1 MALPRK
7 SSFLPTIKCSLCGNQ
22 VEISLMGEHVCGGS
36 SAGPSSP
43 SEEAE
48 FISIRFSASSYNEHS
63 RTTPPLETL
72 SESTYVHRG
81 QLTPVS
87 QQSPSRHGTPVNPDS
102 GKRLGGAQEHSRS
115 RNVSEGAWKAP
126 TTASPS
132 RRPGGYG
139 GFGDS
144 TPTAPDEQHKGANLM
159 DRLNHT
165 IPGPFDSTERAPA
178 ARHAYPQRNDSLHYY
193 TPPPPPPLKDS
204 PAGFGVPRS
213 FNNGHQASLSSSD
226 AYLKPLPS
234 TRPSHTHRAPSAS
247 GSLPD
252 RSRNERSRSRGPASS
267 RKPPPRTDLLAE
279 HHSKHTACV
288 DLAAEFGVNN
298 PYHASNSSVS
308 SGYSDY
314 SAVSSSTAQTS
325 PTRSQTHRSDLS
337 QTFKDTR
344 ANGHETKPQDLR
356 MDAADANSHRFAHQ
370 SVGPP
375 QGAPPPRDFRVD
387 RNPPG
392 SGNGH
397 HAPSYRVEHNS
408 SPLRDVGGEDRRLQT
423 QHTRTDSRS
432 PRPQHTGERHD
443 TRGISPLP
451 SRGDCKACGIA
462 ITGKSISS
470 ADGRLT
476 GKYHKACFVCSTCR
490 APFSSSVF
498 YVLGDKPYCEQ
509 DYHKLNNSLCGSCK
523 RGIEGQFAED
533 EAGVKYHLR
542 CFRCLDCGV
551 SLVDGYFEVA
561 GYAYC
566 ERDAW
571 RRVKAAQAG
580 VGVGEKEARRSG
592 GGGGPGGQQPPRGR
606 TMPHGGGGGGGGG
619 FTSRPMP
626 HSGPGGKQL
635 PPLPPPPNAN
645 SRDRGDRRLAAPPGG
660 ADQRLRMNKRMTR
673 LGNINLNL

>member
-22 VEISLMGEHVCGGS
+22 VEISLMGEHVCGGGS
-36 SAGPSSP
+36 SAESSSP

-87 QQSPSRHGTPVNPDS
+87 QQSPSRHGTLNPDS
-102 GKRLGGAQEHSRS
+102 GKRLGGTQEHSRS
-115 RNVSEGAWKAP
+115 RNISEGAWKAP
-126 TTASPS
+126 TTASPPS

-144 TPTAPDEQHKGANLM
+144 TSNASDKQHKGANLL

-165 IPGPFDSTERAPA
+165 IPGPFDPTVRAPA
-178 ARHAYPQRNDSLHYY
+178 AGHAYPQRNDSLHYY
-193 TPPPPPPLKDS
+193 TPPPPPPLKDN

-252 RSRNERSRSRGPASS
+252 RPRNERSRSRGPASS

-325 PTRSQTHRSDLS
+325 PTRSQTHRRDLS
-337 QTFKDTR
+337 QTVKDTR
-344 ANGHETKPQDLR
+344 SNGNEHKPRDLR
-356 MDAADANSHRFAHQ
+356 MDAADANSHQYAPQ

-375 QGAPPPRDFRVD
+375 QGAPPRDLRVD
-387 RNPPG
+387 HNPLS

-397 HAPSYRVEHNS
+397 HAPSYRGEHNS
-408 SPLRDVGGEDRRLQT
+408 SPLRGVGDEDRRLQT
-423 QHTRTDSRS
+423 QHARTDSRS
-432 PRPQHTGERHD
+432 PRPQYTGERHD
-443 TRGISPLP
+443 NRGISPLP

-571 RRVKAAQAG
+571 RRV
-580 VGVGEKEARRSG
+580 S
-592 GGGGPGGQQPPRGR
+592 GPGPGQPPRGR
-606 TMPHGGGGGGGGG
+606 TMPHGGHP
-619 FTSRPMP
+619 SRPMLP

-635 PPLPPPPNAN
+635 PSLPPPNAN
-645 SRDRGDRRLAAPPGG
+645 PRDRGDRRLAPTGG

>member
-7 SSFLPTIKCSLCGNQ
+7 SSFLPTIKS
-22 VEISLMGEHVCGGS
+22 
-36 SAGPSSP
+36 SSP

-48 FISIRFSASSYNEHS
+48 FISIRFSASSYNGHN

-72 SESTYVHRG
+72 SENTYMHRE

-102 GKRLGGAQEHSRS
+102 GKRLGGAQEHLRS
-115 RNVSEGAWKAP
+115 RNVSEGSWKAP
-126 TTASPS
+126 TTASPTS

-144 TPTAPDEQHKGANLM
+144 MPNAPDKQHKGANLM

-165 IPGPFDSTERAPA
+165 IPGPFDPTGRAPA
-178 ARHAYPQRNDSLHYY
+178 AGHAYPQRNDSLHYY
-193 TPPPPPPLKDS
+193 TPPPPPPLKDNL
-204 PAGFGVPRS
+204 AGFRVPRS
-213 FNNGHQASLSSSD
+213 VDNGHQASLSSSD
-226 AYLKPLPS
+226 AYLKPPPS

-247 GSLPD
+247 GSLTD
-252 RSRNERSRSRGPASS
+252 RSRNKRSRSRGPASS

-298 PYHASNSSVS
+298 PYHSSNSSVS
-308 SGYSDY
+308 SGYSDC
-314 SAVSSSTAQTS
+314 SVVSSSTAQTS
-325 PTRSQTHRSDLS
+325 PTRSQTHRRDLC
-337 QTFKDTR
+337 QTVKDTR
-344 ANGHETKPQDLR
+344 ANGNQNKPGDLR
-356 MDAADANSHRFAHQ
+356 MDATDAKSHQFAPH

-375 QGAPPPRDFRVD
+375 QGAPPRDICVD
-387 RNPPG
+387 RNPPS

-397 HAPSYRVEHNS
+397 QAPSYRGEHSS
-408 SPLRDVGGEDRRLQT
+408 SPLCDVGGEDRRLQT
-423 QHTRTDSRS
+423 QHARTDSRS
-432 PRPQHTGERHD
+432 PIPQHIGEYHD

-498 YVLGDKPYCEQ
+498 YVLGNKPYCEQ

-533 EAGVKYHLR
+533 EAEVKYHLR

-551 SLVDGYFEVA
+551 SLVGGYFEVS

-580 VGVGEKEARRSG
+580 VGVGEKEARRPG
-592 GGGGPGGQQPPRGR
+592 GAGGPGQPPRGR
-606 TMPHGGGGGGGGG
+606 TMP
-619 FTSRPMP
+619 RPLP

-635 PPLPPPPNAN
+635 PPPNGHL
-645 SRDRGDRRLAAPPGG
+645 RDRGDRRLAAPPGG
-660 ADQRLRMNKRMTR
+660 ADQRFRMNKRMTR